1 MAASCCVVCIW
12 AASYCVSIVRSMP
25 LNYAVQYSALQ
36 RRYESLLA
44 DMQQVHG
51 LLRRGRVGAAL
62 ALLDSVLGQSDTSG
76 RTSDASDEVLDE
88 PMTHED
94 VTAALLSQVPAAP
107 AAAFVGRSFR
117 LDDVPG
123 DAADDASDS
132 SHEPCCCRCGDR
144 ENLHVFARSD
154 VSGVWQDVESAAER
168 TYCVDCLNAC
178 LNG

>member
-1 MAASCCVVCIW
+1 MD
-12 AASYCVSIVRSMP
+12 
-25 LNYAVQYSALQ
+25 YAVQYPALQ

-44 DMQQVHG
+44 DMQQVHEM
-51 LLRRGRVGAAL
+51 LRRGRHRQAL

-88 PMTHED
+88 PMTVED

-107 AAAFVGRSFR
+107 AAAFVGRRFR

-144 ENLHVFARSD
+144 QNLRTFDRDD
-154 VSGVWQDVESAAER
+154 VSGVWQNVECAQR
-168 TYCVDCLNAC
+168 TYCVDCLTAC
-178 LNG
+178 LSG

>member
-1 MAASCCVVCIW
+1 M
-12 AASYCVSIVRSMP
+12 
-25 LNYAVQYSALQ
+25 NYAVQYNALQ

-44 DMQQVHG
+44 DMRQVLG
-51 LLRRGRVGAAL
+51 LLRRGRFRAAL
-62 ALLDSVLGQSDTSG
+62 ALLDSVLGDSSDTSG
-76 RTSDASDEVLDE
+76 RTSDADASDEAPAE
-88 PMTHED
+88 PITVED
-94 VTAALLSQVPAAP
+94 VEAALLSQVPAAP

-123 DAADDASDS
+123 AADDASDS

-154 VSGVWQDVESAAER
+154 VSGVWLDVESAAER

>member
-1 MAASCCVVCIW
+1 MS
-12 AASYCVSIVRSMP
+12 

-44 DMQQVHG
+44 DMRQVLG
-51 LLRRGRVGAAL
+51 LLRRGRNRAAL
-62 ALLDSVLGQSDTSG
+62 ALLDSVLGAESDTSG
-76 RTSDASDEVLDE
+76 RTSDADAPGEVLAE
-88 PMTHED
+88 PITVED

-123 DAADDASDS
+123 AADDASDS

-144 ENLHVFARSD
+144 QNLRTFDRDD
-154 VSGVWQDVESAAER
+154 VSGVWQNVECAQR
-168 TYCVDCLNAC
+168 TYCVDCLTAC
-178 LNG
+178 LSG

>member
-1 MAASCCVVCIW
+1 MD
-12 AASYCVSIVRSMP
+12 
-25 LNYAVQYSALQ
+25 YAVQYPALQ

-44 DMQQVHG
+44 DMQQVHEM
-51 LLRRGRVGAAL
+51 LRRGRHRQAL

-76 RTSDASDEVLDE
+76 TSDASDEVLDE
-88 PMTHED
+88 PITVED

-123 DAADDASDS
+123 AADDVSDS

-144 ENLHVFARSD
+144 QNLRTFDRDDAT
-154 VSGVWQDVESAAER
+154 GVWQNVECAER
-168 TYCVDCLNAC
+168 TYCVDCLTAC
-178 LNG
+178 LSG

>member
-1 MAASCCVVCIW
+1 
-12 AASYCVSIVRSMP
+12 MP

-44 DMQQVHG
+44 DMRQV
-51 LLRRGRVGAAL
+51 LRMLRRGRVGAAL

-107 AAAFVGRSFR
+107 AAAFVGRRFR

-144 ENLHVFARSD
+144 QNLHTFDRSD
-154 VSGVWQDVESAAER
+154 VSGAWVNVECAAER

-178 LNG
+178 LSG

>member
-1 MAASCCVVCIW
+1 
-12 AASYCVSIVRSMP
+12 MP

-44 DMQQVHG
+44 DMQQVHEM
-51 LLRRGRVGAAL
+51 LRRGRHRQAL
-62 ALLDSVLGQSDTSG
+62 ALLDSVLNQSDSSG
-76 RTSDASDEVLDE
+76 TSDASDEAE
-88 PMTHED
+88 PITHED
-94 VTAALLSQVPAAP
+94 VLAALLSQVPAAP

-123 DAADDASDS
+123 AADDASDS